1 MPCAQRVTLPEIM
14 PRQFNKRKSSTPN
27 AINCT
32 NIECHCVPPIG
43 FQNMQ
48 TDLNKFSYVANNERV
63 LLLSRYST
71 NCSLTELLELQ
82 SPMAEIQSETV
93 PILSFLNGAIQRPL
107 SYEQHIMNQKLMCA
121 KKIFEKSCLLAY
133 RVYCDM
139 ELKHNLLVKQYCN
152 DEMILCSKA
161 HDHHGYHCK
170 PSNENHSTFE
180 YDVKKTCE
188 TNIVFDGLQDLR
200 CIMAPDYYPDGSHY
214 IFPTPIL
221 SCLDSVNEED
231 VRLLLSLRH

>member
-1 MPCAQRVTLPEIM
+1 
-14 PRQFNKRKSSTPN
+14 
-27 AINCT
+27 
-32 NIECHCVPPIG
+32 
-43 FQNMQ
+43 MQ
-48 TDLNKFSYVANNERV
+48 TDLNKFSSVANNERV

-93 PILSFLNGAIQRPL
+93 SILSFLNGAIQRPL
-107 SYEQHIMNQKLMCA
+107 SYEQHIMNQKLTCA
-121 KKIFEKSCLLAY
+121 KKNFEKSCLLAY

-170 PSNENHSTFE
+170 PSNENHST
-180 YDVKKTCE
+180 
-188 TNIVFDGLQDLR
+188 
-200 CIMAPDYYPDGSHY
+200 
-214 IFPTPIL
+214 IL
-221 SCLDSVNEED
+221 Y
-231 VRLLLSLRH
+231 

>member
-1 MPCAQRVTLPEIM
+1 M

-32 NIECHCVPPIG
+32 NIECHGVPPRG

-93 PILSFLNGAIQRPL
+93 SILCFLNGAIQRPL
-107 SYEQHIMNQKLMCA
+107 SYEQHIMNQKLTCA
-121 KKIFEKSCLLAY
+121 KKKFEKSCVLAY
-133 RVYCDM
+133 REYCDM
-139 ELKHNLLVKQYCN
+139 IY
-152 DEMILCSKA
+152 CSKA
-161 HDHHGYHCK
+161 HDQHGYHCK
-170 PSNENHSTFE
+170 PSNENHSTFD

-188 TNIVFDGLQDLR
+188 TNIVFDGLQDEG
-200 CIMAPDYYPDGSHY
+200 IMAPDYYPDRLQY
-214 IFPTPIL
+214 IFGRLGQIYTPWKNGRVSPHLFFSPFLYLTIFIAL
-221 SCLDSVNEED
+221 SSIT
-231 VRLLLSLRH
+231 LSYF

>member
-1 MPCAQRVTLPEIM
+1 
-14 PRQFNKRKSSTPN
+14 
-27 AINCT
+27 
-32 NIECHCVPPIG
+32 
-43 FQNMQ
+43 MQ
-48 TDLNKFSYVANNERV
+48 TDLNTLSSVANNERV
-63 LLLSRYST
+63 LLLSRNST

-93 PILSFLNGAIQRPL
+93 SILSFLNGAIQRPL
-107 SYEQHIMNQKLMCA
+107 SYEQHIMNQKLTCA
-121 KKIFEKSCLLAY
+121 KKKFEKSCLLAY
-133 RVYCDM
+133 REFCDM

-152 DEMILCSKA
+152 DEMILCSKL
-161 HDHHGYHCK
+161 HDQLGCHNCK
-170 PSNENHSTFE
+170 PSNENHSTFD

-200 CIMAPDYYPDGSHY
+200 CIMAPDYYPDGSQY
-214 IFPTPIL
+214 MFPTPIL